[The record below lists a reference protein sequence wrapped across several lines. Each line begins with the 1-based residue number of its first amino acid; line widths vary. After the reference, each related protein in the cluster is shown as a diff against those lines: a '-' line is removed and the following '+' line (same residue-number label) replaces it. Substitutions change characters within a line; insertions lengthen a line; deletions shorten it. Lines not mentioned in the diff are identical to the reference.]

1 LGIFG
6 HEPVLRNS
14 HGADGAWDFVA
25 RVQSFIQTDLM
36 SKFDG
41 DIHTPE
47 AEPEIASPKKGR
59 VLLAFRIGLAGV
71 LLSVG
76 VGFWIDLQARRE
88 CEAKANDFFYLLQGP
103 DVKRDE
109 VHALMKR
116 APDASESRSREGDMA
131 DDYIWPGVFFNYT
144 MRLIYSREYGIYEL
158 VEVRSESHSRWGD
171 GSGVT
176 KGDPAERVKFSNAQF
191 EIKLREQLRK
201 PEGDI
206 TKTELLQLDRI
217 DLAQSLVSDLK
228 PVGQLR
234 GLHLLILNN
243 NHIEHLEPIES
254 LTKLEV
260 IYLRF
265 NRIEDV
271 SPLARLPQ
279 LRRLDLGDNR
289 VANLE
294 PLGRIS
300 TLNDLKIRNNRF
312 TSIAPLAR
320 LKELRKLDASG
331 NQIGTLEPISKLLRA
346 ESLNF
351 SKNEISDIRPLEN
364 LHALVFLNLND
375 NVVSDLSPLSKL
387 KDIKVL
393 YLERNRITS
402 VTALAGLEQLEM
414 VNLGGN
420 PIPRS
425 EVEALRKALPNCR
438 IDF

>member
-1 LGIFG
+1 
-6 HEPVLRNS
+6 
-14 HGADGAWDFVA
+14 
-25 RVQSFIQTDLM
+25 M
-36 SKFDG
+36 SKFDA
-41 DIHTPE
+41 DIHKLE
-47 AEPEIASPKKGR
+47 AEPEVESPKRGR
-59 VLLAFRIGLAGV
+59 VLLAFRIGLTGV
-71 LLSVG
+71 LLLVG

-88 CEAKANDFFYLLQGP
+88 CEAKANDFFFLLQGP
-103 DVKRDE
+103 DVNRDE

-116 APDASESRSREGDMA
+116 EPDASEPRSREGDMV

-158 VEVRSESHSRWGD
+158 VEVRSESHSRWG
-171 GSGVT
+171 GESGVAE
-176 KGDPAERVKFSNAQF
+176 GDPVERVKFSNAQF
-191 EIKLREQLRK
+191 EIKLREELRK

-228 PVGQLR
+228 PVSQLR

-243 NHIEHLEPIES
+243 NHVEHLEPLES

-289 VANLE
+289 VADLE

-300 TLNDLKIRNNRF
+300 TLNDLIIRNNRF
-312 TSIAPLAR
+312 TSIAPIAR

-331 NQIGTLEPISKLLRA
+331 NQIRILEPMGKLLRI
-346 ESLNF
+346 ESLDF

-364 LHALVFLNLND
+364 LHALEFLNLND
-375 NVVSDLSPLSKL
+375 NVISDLSPLSKL
-387 KDIKVL
+387 KDIKIL
-393 YLERNRITS
+393 YLERNRITR
-402 VTALAGLEQLEM
+402 VTALAGLGQLDLIS
-414 VNLGGN
+414 LGGN

-425 EVEALRKALPNCR
+425 EVEALRIALPNCR